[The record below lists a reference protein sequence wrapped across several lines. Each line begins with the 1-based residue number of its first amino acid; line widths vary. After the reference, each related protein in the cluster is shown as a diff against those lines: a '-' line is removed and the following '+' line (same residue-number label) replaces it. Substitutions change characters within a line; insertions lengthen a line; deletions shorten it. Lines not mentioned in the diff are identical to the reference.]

1 MKPQTHNPLLDTDAF
16 AQDPERYTQSLD
28 AKALRDLPENA
39 PILPISRNDIYLI
52 LDGVYDTYNIGG
64 LFRLADALACQHM
77 YLTGASETPP
87 NPRIKKASIGTYK
100 VVPWSY
106 HTTAIEAIQ
115 HLRTHVENVAVI
127 AIEQDTNARSY
138 TTYTYQAPVAFVVG
152 SETHGV
158 SAETLACC
166 DGTVDIPML
175 GYNKS
180 LNVIVSA
187 GIVAYLAL
195 SQLKK

>member
-16 AQDPERYTQSLD
+16 AQDPDLYTQSLD
-28 AKALRDLPENA
+28 AKALRDLPEDTPLQ
-39 PILPISRNDIYLI
+39 PITRTDMYFI

-87 NPRIKKASIGTYK
+87 NPRIKKPSIGTYK

-106 HTTAIEAIQ
+106 HTTAIEAIK
-115 HLRTHVENVAVI
+115 HLRSNVENVTII
-127 AIEQDTNARSY
+127 AIEQDTHAIAYNSFEY
-138 TTYTYQAPVAFVVG
+138 TSPVAFVLG

-158 SAETLACC
+158 SAETLASC
-166 DGTVDIPML
+166 DVTVDIPML

-187 GIVAYLAL
+187 GIVAYHAL
-195 SQLKK
+195 PSLSK